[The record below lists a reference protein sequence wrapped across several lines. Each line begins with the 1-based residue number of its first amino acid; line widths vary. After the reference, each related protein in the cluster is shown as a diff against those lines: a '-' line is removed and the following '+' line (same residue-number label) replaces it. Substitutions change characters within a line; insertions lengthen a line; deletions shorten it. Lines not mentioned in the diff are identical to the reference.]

1 MYSRCEKDIYRNA
14 KKEKRVHTKSVHEF
28 IIQIRP
34 TAMLVAMLR
43 PYHVRAELRF
53 ELNGNVNMLPITQL
67 TSCVLAH
74 LISTITVL
82 IAD

>member
-14 KKEKRVHTKSVHEF
+14 KKVKRVHTKSVHEL

-53 ELNGNVNMLPITQL
+53 ELNGKVNMPTCSQ
-67 TSCVLAH
+67 SH
-74 LISTITVL
+74 N
-82 IAD
+82 